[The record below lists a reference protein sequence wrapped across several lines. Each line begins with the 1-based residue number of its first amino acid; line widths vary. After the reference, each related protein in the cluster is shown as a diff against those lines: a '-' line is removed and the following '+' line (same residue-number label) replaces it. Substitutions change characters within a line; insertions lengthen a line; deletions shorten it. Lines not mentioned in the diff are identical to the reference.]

1 MNSSSQTTR
10 PRTWPTT
17 AVCLLLGLA
26 LTRLPAEIAQGVRS
40 AVADVVTPVE
50 KGRVWLRAWWQA
62 QTETELAEL
71 KSELELQRRRRNAL
85 ETMLRS
91 ERLRTANLNEALQRM
106 RTLGAE
112 RYQAE
117 ESNPLLVPEL
127 IRADVVGTEQKRLL
141 RSGVYL
147 SAGNGDRVI
156 EDSLVLAGEADG
168 LVLDQGRDRGVPAEA
183 PVYAGRCVAGRI
195 ESVGRWTSLVRLVTD
210 AGYRGR
216 AQILRTTADGSTYGP
231 ECILEGTGEE
241 LCRLRYLDRTES
253 VEVGEEVYTGGR
265 SASMPYPMYYGKIVK
280 AELDPSDREW
290 TVWVKPAIDPKLL
303 QTVQILTQ
311 TANSIRILGH

>member
-1 MNSSSQTTR
+1 MNLNSQTTR

-26 LTRLPAEIAQGVRS
+26 LTRLPAETAQAVRS
-40 AVADVVTPVE
+40 TVADAITPVE
-50 KGRVWLRAWWQA
+50 KCRARLQAWWRAESDNKLA
-62 QTETELAEL
+62 QL
-71 KSELELQRRRRNAL
+71 KTELELQRRQQNAL
-85 ETMLRS
+85 ETKLRS
-91 ERLRTANLNEALQRM
+91 ERLRSANLNEELERV
-106 RTLGAE
+106 RTVGAE

-141 RSGVYL
+141 RSGIYL

-156 EDSLVLAGEADG
+156 EDSLVLDGEADE
-168 LVLDQGRDRGVPAEA
+168 LMIDQGRDRGVPTEA
-183 PVYAGRCVAGRI
+183 PVYAGRCVVGRI

-216 AQILRTTADGSTYGP
+216 AQVLRTTADGSAYGP

-290 TVWVKPAIDPKLL
+290 TVWVKPAIAPKLL